1 MMLLAALE
9 AVPISFP
16 FERLQNTREEYNARL

>member
-1 MMLLAALE
+1 MMLAALE

-16 FERLQNTREEYNARL
+16 FERLQNTREAYNARL